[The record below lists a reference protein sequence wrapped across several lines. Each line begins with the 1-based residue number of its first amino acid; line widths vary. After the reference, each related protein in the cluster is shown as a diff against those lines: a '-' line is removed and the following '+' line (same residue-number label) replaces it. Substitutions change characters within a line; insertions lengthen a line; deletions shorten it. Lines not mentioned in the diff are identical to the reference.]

1 MEQYVKIFCLLQN
14 FSHLLM
20 KINYSKILKKN
31 MINVLKDVLINIKKN
46 GLQEGHHLYI
56 TFKTNDKKVI
66 IPQWL
71 LDKFPSE
78 MTIVIQ
84 YEYWNYDVAND
95 HFTITLSFNDIKTD
109 LIVPFSSVISFADPY
124 ANFGLKLIQ
133 EKVISNEN
141 NNKTEQKL
149 KTTEYSKKDNII
161 ELNKFRN

>member
-1 MEQYVKIFCLLQN
+1 
-14 FSHLLM
+14 M
-20 KINYSKILKKN
+20 KINYSKILKRN

-56 TFKTNDKKVI
+56 TFKTSDKKVI

-71 LDKFPSE
+71 LDKFPIE

-95 HFTITLSFNDIKTD
+95 HFTITLSFSKIKTD
-109 LIVPFSSVISFADPY
+109 LMIPFSSVISFVDPY

-133 EKVISNEN
+133 EKTIIEKNTIKK
-141 NNKTEQKL
+141 NKK
-149 KTTEYSKKDNII
+149 YSKKNNVI
-161 ELNKFRN
+161 EFTKFKN

>member
-1 MEQYVKIFCLLQN
+1 
-14 FSHLLM
+14 M
-20 KINYSKILKKN
+20 KINYLKILKKN
-31 MINVLKDVLINIKKN
+31 MINVLADVLTNIKKN

-71 LDKFPSE
+71 LDKFPKK

-95 HFTITLSFNDIKTD
+95 HFKITLSFKDIKAD
-109 LIVPFSSVISFADPY
+109 LIIPFSSVISFADPY

-133 EKVISNEN
+133 NKAIYNEN
-141 NNKTEQKL
+141 TNKTKQKL
-149 KTTEYSKKDNII
+149 KNKKYSKKDNII

>member
-1 MEQYVKIFCLLQN
+1 
-14 FSHLLM
+14 
-20 KINYSKILKKN
+20 
-31 MINVLKDVLINIKKN
+31 MINVLKDILINIKKN

-56 TFKTNDKKVI
+56 TFKTNNKEVI

-95 HFTITLSFNDIKTD
+95 HFTITLSFSDIKTD
-109 LIVPFSSVISFADPY
+109 LMIPFSSVISFADPY

-133 EKVISNEN
+133 DKIIDDKKI
-141 NNKTEQKL
+141 NKIKQKL
-149 KTTEYSKKDNII
+149 KNKEYSKKGKII
-161 ELNKFRN
+161 DLNKFRN

>member
-1 MEQYVKIFCLLQN
+1 
-14 FSHLLM
+14 M
-20 KINYSKILKKN
+20 KINYSEILKKN
-31 MINVLKDVLINIKKN
+31 MINVLRDVLTNIKKN

-56 TFKTNDKKVI
+56 TFKTNEKKVI

-84 YEYWNYDVAND
+84 YEYWNYEVAND
-95 HFTITLSFNDIKTD
+95 LFKITLSFNDIKTD
-109 LIVPFSSVISFADPY
+109 LIIPFSSVISFADPY

-133 EKVISNEN
+133 NKAMDSVNK
-141 NNKTEQKL
+141 NKTKQKL
-149 KTTEYSKKDNII
+149 KNKEYSKKDNII

>member
-1 MEQYVKIFCLLQN
+1 
-14 FSHLLM
+14 M
-20 KINYSKILKKN
+20 KINYPKILKKN
-31 MINVLKDVLINIKKN
+31 MINVLKDILINIKKN

-56 TFKTNDKKVI
+56 TFKTNNKEVI

-71 LDKFPSE
+71 SDKFPSE

-84 YEYWNYDVAND
+84 HEYWNYDVTND
-95 HFTITLSFNDIKTD
+95 HFKITLSFNDIKTD

-133 EKVISNEN
+133 NKAMDNEN
-141 NNKTEQKL
+141 KNKTKQKL
-149 KTTEYSKKDNII
+149 KTKEYSKKDNII

>member
-1 MEQYVKIFCLLQN
+1 
-14 FSHLLM
+14 M
-20 KINYSKILKKN
+20 KINYLKILRKN
-31 MINVLKDVLINIKKN
+31 MINVLKDVLTNIKNN

-71 LDKFPSE
+71 LEKFPSE

-84 YEYWNYDVAND
+84 YEYWNYNVTND
-95 HFTITLSFNDIKTD
+95 HFKITLSFNDIKTD

-133 EKVISNEN
+133 DKVIKHKNT
-141 NNKTEQKL
+141 NKTKQKL
-149 KTTEYSKKDNII
+149 KNTEYSKKGNII
-161 ELNKFRN
+161 ELNKFRNN

>member
-1 MEQYVKIFCLLQN
+1 
-14 FSHLLM
+14 M
-20 KINYSKILKKN
+20 KINYLKILRKN
-31 MINVLKDVLINIKKN
+31 MINVLKDVLTNIKNN

-84 YEYWNYDVAND
+84 YEYWNYNVTND
-95 HFTITLSFNDIKTD
+95 HFKITLSFNDIKTD

-133 EKVISNEN
+133 DKVTDDKKT
-141 NNKTEQKL
+141 NKTKPKL
-149 KTTEYSKKDNII
+149 KKTKYSKKNNII
-161 ELNKFRN
+161 ELNKFRNN

>member
-1 MEQYVKIFCLLQN
+1 
-14 FSHLLM
+14 M

-56 TFKTNDKKVI
+56 TFKTNDKEAI

-95 HFTITLSFNDIKTD
+95 HFTITLSFSKIKTD
-109 LIVPFSSVISFADPY
+109 LMIPFSSVISFVDPY

-133 EKVISNEN
+133 EKTIIEKNTIKK
-141 NNKTEQKL
+141 NKK
-149 KTTEYSKKDNII
+149 YSKKNNVI
-161 ELNKFRN
+161 EFTKFKN

>member
-1 MEQYVKIFCLLQN
+1 
-14 FSHLLM
+14 M

-31 MINVLKDVLINIKKN
+31 MINVLKDVLTNIKNN

-71 LDKFPSE
+71 LDEFPSE

-84 YEYWNYDVAND
+84 HEYWNYDIAND
-95 HFTITLSFNDIKTD
+95 HFTITLSFNDIKAD

-133 EKVISNEN
+133 DKVLDNKN
-141 NNKTEQKL
+141 NNKTKQKL
-149 KTTEYSKKDNII
+149 KTKGYTKKDNII

>member
-1 MEQYVKIFCLLQN
+1 
-14 FSHLLM
+14 M
-20 KINYSKILKKN
+20 KINYLKILRKN
-31 MINVLKDVLINIKKN
+31 MINVLKDVLTNIKNN

-56 TFKTNDKKVI
+56 TFKTYDKKVI

-84 YEYWNYDVAND
+84 HEYWNYNVTND
-95 HFTITLSFNDIKTD
+95 HFKITLSFNDIKTD

-133 EKVISNEN
+133 DKVIDNKN
-141 NNKTEQKL
+141 TNKTKQKL
-149 KTTEYSKKDNII
+149 KNTEYSKKGNII
-161 ELNKFRN
+161 ELNKFRNN

>member
-1 MEQYVKIFCLLQN
+1 
-14 FSHLLM
+14 M
-20 KINYSKILKKN
+20 KINYSKILKRN

-56 TFKTNDKKVI
+56 TFKTNNKEVT

-95 HFTITLSFNDIKTD
+95 HFTITLSFSKIKTD
-109 LIVPFSSVISFADPY
+109 LMIPFSSVISFVDPY

-133 EKVISNEN
+133 EKTIIEKNTIKK
-141 NNKTEQKL
+141 NKK
-149 KTTEYSKKDNII
+149 YSKKNNVI
-161 ELNKFRN
+161 EFTKFKN

>member
-1 MEQYVKIFCLLQN
+1 
-14 FSHLLM
+14 
-20 KINYSKILKKN
+20 
-31 MINVLKDVLINIKKN
+31 MINVLKDVLTNIKN
-46 GLQEGHHLYI
+46 NSLQEGHRLYI

-84 YEYWNYDVAND
+84 YEYWNYDVTND
-95 HFTITLSFNDIKTD
+95 HFKITLSFNDIKTD

-133 EKVISNEN
+133 DKVKD
-141 NNKTEQKL
+141 NKNKNTMKQKL
-149 KTTEYSKKDNII
+149 KNTEYSKKGNII
-161 ELNKFRN
+161 DLNKFRNN

>member
-1 MEQYVKIFCLLQN
+1 
-14 FSHLLM
+14 
-20 KINYSKILKKN
+20 

-56 TFKTNDKKVI
+56 TFKTNNKEVI

-71 LDKFPSE
+71 LGKFPSE

-84 YEYWNYDVAND
+84 YEYWNYNVMND
-95 HFTITLSFNDIKTD
+95 HFKISLSFNDIKTD
-109 LIVPFSSVISFADPY
+109 LIIPYSSVISFADPY

-133 EKVISNEN
+133 DKVID
-141 NNKTEQKL
+141 NKNKNKMKQKL
-149 KTTEYSKKDNII
+149 RTKGYKKKYNVI

>member
-1 MEQYVKIFCLLQN
+1 
-14 FSHLLM
+14 
-20 KINYSKILKKN
+20 
-31 MINVLKDVLINIKKN
+31 MINVLKDVLINIKNN
-46 GLQEGHHLYI
+46 GLQESHHLYI

-84 YEYWNYDVAND
+84 HEYWNYDVAND
-95 HFTITLSFNDIKTD
+95 HFSITLSFSDIKTD
-109 LIVPFSSVISFADPY
+109 LMIPFSSVISFADPY

-133 EKVISNEN
+133 EKAIIDKNI
-141 NNKTEQKL
+141 NKKKKKL
-149 KTTEYSKKDNII
+149 KNKKYSKKNNVI

>member
-1 MEQYVKIFCLLQN
+1 
-14 FSHLLM
+14 M

-46 GLQEGHHLYI
+46 GLQEDHHLYI
-56 TFKTNDKKVI
+56 AFKTNDKKVI

-71 LDKFPSE
+71 LDKFPGE

-95 HFTITLSFNDIKTD
+95 HFTITLSFSDIKTD
-109 LIVPFSSVISFADPY
+109 LMIPFSSVISFADPY

-133 EKVISNEN
+133 EKTIIDKNT
-141 NNKTEQKL
+141 NKKKKKL
-149 KTTEYSKKDNII
+149 KTKKYSKKNNVI

>member
-1 MEQYVKIFCLLQN
+1 
-14 FSHLLM
+14 M

-31 MINVLKDVLINIKKN
+31 MINVLKDVLINVKKN

-56 TFKTNDKKVI
+56 TFKTNDKEAV

-109 LIVPFSSVISFADPY
+109 LIVPFRSVISFADPY

-133 EKVISNEN
+133 DKVDKVIDSKSK
-141 NNKTEQKL
+141 NKMKQKL
-149 KTTEYSKKDNII
+149 KTKRYSKKDNII
-161 ELNKFRN
+161 DLNKFRN

>member
-1 MEQYVKIFCLLQN
+1 
-14 FSHLLM
+14 M
-20 KINYSKILKKN
+20 KINYSKILKNN
-31 MINVLKDVLINIKKN
+31 MINVLKDVLKNIKKN

-84 YEYWNYDVAND
+84 YEYWNYDVANN
-95 HFTITLSFNDIKTD
+95 HFTITLSFSDIKTD
-109 LIVPFSSVISFADPY
+109 LMIPFSSVISFADPY

-133 EKVISNEN
+133 EKTIIDKNT
-141 NNKTEQKL
+141 NKKKKKL
-149 KTTEYSKKDNII
+149 KTKKYSKKNNVI

>member
-1 MEQYVKIFCLLQN
+1 
-14 FSHLLM
+14 M

-31 MINVLKDVLINIKKN
+31 MINVLRDVLINIKKN

-56 TFKTNDKKVI
+56 TFKTSNKEVI

-84 YEYWNYDVAND
+84 YEYWNYEVAND
-95 HFTITLSFNDIKTD
+95 HFKITLSFNDTKTD
-109 LIVPFSSVISFADPY
+109 LMIPFNSVISFADPY

-133 EKVISNEN
+133 NKAM
-141 NNKTEQKL
+141 NNKNKTKQKL
-149 KTTEYSKKDNII
+149 KNKEYSEKDNII

>member
-1 MEQYVKIFCLLQN
+1 
-14 FSHLLM
+14 
-20 KINYSKILKKN
+20 
-31 MINVLKDVLINIKKN
+31 MINVLKDVLVNIKNN

-56 TFKTNDKKVI
+56 TFKTNDKKVF

-84 YEYWNYDVAND
+84 HEYWNYNVTND
-95 HFTITLSFNDIKTD
+95 HFKITLSFNDIKTD

-133 EKVISNEN
+133 DKTIIDKNT
-141 NNKTEQKL
+141 NKKKKKL
-149 KTTEYSKKDNII
+149 KTKKYSKKNNVI

>member
-1 MEQYVKIFCLLQN
+1 
-14 FSHLLM
+14 M

-56 TFKTNDKKVI
+56 TFKTNDKEVI

-84 YEYWNYDVAND
+84 YEYWNYDVTND
-95 HFTITLSFNDIKTD
+95 HFKITLSFNDIKTD
-109 LIVPFSSVISFADPY
+109 LIVPFSSVVSFADPY

-133 EKVISNEN
+133 DKVIG
-141 NNKTEQKL
+141 NKNKNKMKQKL
-149 KTTEYSKKDNII
+149 KTKGYSKKDNII
-161 ELNKFRN
+161 ELKKFRD

>member
-1 MEQYVKIFCLLQN
+1 
-14 FSHLLM
+14 M

-31 MINVLKDVLINIKKN
+31 MINVLKDVLTNIKKN

-56 TFKTNDKKVI
+56 TFKTNEKKVI

-84 YEYWNYDVAND
+84 HEYWNYDVMND
-95 HFTITLSFNDIKTD
+95 HFKITLSFNDIKTD

-133 EKVISNEN
+133 DKVIDNQN
-141 NNKTEQKL
+141 TNKTKQKL
-149 KTTEYSKKDNII
+149 KNTGYSKKGNII
-161 ELNKFRN
+161 ELNKFRNN

>member
-1 MEQYVKIFCLLQN
+1 
-14 FSHLLM
+14 M
-20 KINYSKILKKN
+20 KINYSKILKNN
-31 MINVLKDVLINIKKN
+31 MINVLKDVLTNIKKN

-56 TFKTNDKKVI
+56 TFKTNNKKVI

-84 YEYWNYDVAND
+84 YEYWNYEVTND
-95 HFTITLSFNDIKTD
+95 HFKITLSFDDIKTD
-109 LIVPFSSVISFADPY
+109 LRIPFSSVISFADPY

-133 EKVISNEN
+133 DKSIDNEN
-141 NNKTEQKL
+141 KNKSKQKL
-149 KTTEYSKKDNII
+149 KNKKYLEKDNII

>member
-1 MEQYVKIFCLLQN
+1 
-14 FSHLLM
+14 M
-20 KINYSKILKKN
+20 KIDYSKILKKN

-56 TFKTNDKKVI
+56 TFKTNNKEVT

-95 HFTITLSFNDIKTD
+95 HFTITLSFSKIKTD
-109 LIVPFSSVISFADPY
+109 LMIPFSSVISFVDPY

-133 EKVISNEN
+133 EKTIIEKNTIKK
-141 NNKTEQKL
+141 NKK
-149 KTTEYSKKDNII
+149 YSKKNNVI
-161 ELNKFRN
+161 EFTKFKN

>member
-1 MEQYVKIFCLLQN
+1 
-14 FSHLLM
+14 M

-95 HFTITLSFNDIKTD
+95 HFTITLSFSKIKTD
-109 LIVPFSSVISFADPY
+109 LMIPFSSVISFVDPY

-133 EKVISNEN
+133 EKTIIEKNTIKK
-141 NNKTEQKL
+141 NKK
-149 KTTEYSKKDNII
+149 YSKKNNVI
-161 ELNKFRN
+161 EFTKFKN

>member
-1 MEQYVKIFCLLQN
+1 
-14 FSHLLM
+14 M
-20 KINYSKILKKN
+20 KIDYSKILKKN

-56 TFKTNDKKVI
+56 TFKTSDKKVI

-71 LDKFPSE
+71 LDKFPIE

-95 HFTITLSFNDIKTD
+95 HFTITLSFSKIKTD
-109 LIVPFSSVISFADPY
+109 LMIPFSSVISFVDPY

-133 EKVISNEN
+133 EK
-141 NNKTEQKL
+141 T
-149 KTTEYSKKDNII
+149 II
-161 ELNKFRN
+161 EKNTIKKNKK

>member
-1 MEQYVKIFCLLQN
+1 
-14 FSHLLM
+14 
-20 KINYSKILKKN
+20 
-31 MINVLKDVLINIKKN
+31 MINVLKDVLTNIKKN

-56 TFKTNDKKVI
+56 TFKTNDKEVI
-66 IPQWL
+66 ISQWL

-84 YEYWNYDVAND
+84 HEYWNYDVTND
-95 HFTITLSFNDIKTD
+95 HFKITLSFNDIKTD

-133 EKVISNEN
+133 EKTIIDKNT
-141 NNKTEQKL
+141 NKKKKKL
-149 KTTEYSKKDNII
+149 KTKKYLKKNNVI

>member
-1 MEQYVKIFCLLQN
+1 
-14 FSHLLM
+14 
-20 KINYSKILKKN
+20 

-46 GLQEGHHLYI
+46 GFQEGHHLYI
-56 TFKTNDKKVI
+56 TFKTKDKKVT
-66 IPQWL
+66 IPKWL

-84 YEYWNYDVAND
+84 YEYWNYDVTNN

-133 EKVISNEN
+133 DKVID
-141 NNKTEQKL
+141 NKKTNQTKQKL
-149 KTTEYSKKDNII
+149 KNTEYSKEGNII
-161 ELNKFRN
+161 ELNKFRNN

>member
-1 MEQYVKIFCLLQN
+1 
-14 FSHLLM
+14 M

-56 TFKTNDKKVI
+56 TFKTNDKEVI

-109 LIVPFSSVISFADPY
+109 LIVPFRSVISFADPY

-133 EKVISNEN
+133 DKVDKVIDSKSK
-141 NNKTEQKL
+141 NKMKQKL
-149 KTTEYSKKDNII
+149 KTKEYSKKDNVIK
-161 ELNKFRN
+161 LNKFRN

>member
-1 MEQYVKIFCLLQN
+1 
-14 FSHLLM
+14 M
-20 KINYSKILKKN
+20 KIDYLKILRKN
-31 MINVLKDVLINIKKN
+31 MINFLKDVLTHIKNN

-71 LDKFPSE
+71 LEKFPSE

-84 YEYWNYDVAND
+84 YEYWNYNVTND
-95 HFTITLSFNDIKTD
+95 HFKITLSFNDIKTD

-133 EKVISNEN
+133 DKVIKHKKT
-141 NNKTEQKL
+141 NKAKQKI
-149 KTTEYSKKDNII
+149 KNTEYSKKDNII
-161 ELNKFRN
+161 ELNKFRNN

>member
-1 MEQYVKIFCLLQN
+1 
-14 FSHLLM
+14 
-20 KINYSKILKKN
+20 
-31 MINVLKDVLINIKKN
+31 MINVLKDVLVNIKNN

-56 TFKTNDKKVI
+56 TFKTNDKKVF

-84 YEYWNYDVAND
+84 HEYWNYNVTND
-95 HFTITLSFNDIKTD
+95 HFKITLSFNDIKTD

-133 EKVISNEN
+133 DKVIDNKN
-141 NNKTEQKL
+141 TNKTKQKL
-149 KTTEYSKKDNII
+149 KNTEYSKEGNII
-161 ELNKFRN
+161 ELNKFRNN